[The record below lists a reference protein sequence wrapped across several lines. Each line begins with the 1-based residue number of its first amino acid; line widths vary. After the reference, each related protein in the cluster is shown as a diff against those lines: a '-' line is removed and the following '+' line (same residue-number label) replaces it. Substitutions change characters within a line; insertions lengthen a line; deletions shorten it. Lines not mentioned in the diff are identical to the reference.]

1 MESPLQALLREVE
14 AQLAHAA
21 EAGELA
27 QAAGSAL
34 LAAPSAAAV
43 LEILLQPGV
52 QVRAA
57 TAAVAAAAGRRFCPA
72 FLSTPI
78 MSQHPC
84 HFCRDVC
91 RMRITWHPAKK
102 GARQP
107 SGAASSAKRWVGLT
121 FERSHSCIQL
131 LSHLACHVGHIA
143 MHAEAMSS
151 ADCLATY
158 FQYLLV
164 LKPQVRLFSEALR
177 YCDESSA
184 EGGPLAARLYCNRA
198 LALTKLHAE
207 GGRGAAGGS
216 DSGGGSRTLLEGAL
230 QDSSAA
236 IECDPLFAKAHY
248 RRAWVLRALGRG
260 AAALPD
266 AQRAVLLL
274 QEQQAGGSGEA
285 AEAAA
290 LAAELQA
297 AVAAETG
304 GEAALAGSQANG
316 IAAAPAAAAAAQD
329 VDSLVRLAGPQLAVQ
344 QTEDAGRCLL
354 AAAALPAAA
363 DVLQEVPFAHALTK
377 AGRRSVGEDAG
388 RPWCGL

>member
-14 AQLAHAA
+14 AQLAHAP

-27 QAAGSAL
+27 QAAGRAL

-72 FLSTPI
+72 FLAIPKLC
-78 MSQHPC
+78 QHPC

-91 RMRITWHPAKK
+91 QMRSTWHPAKK

-107 SGAASSAKRWVGLT
+107 SDAASSAKRWVALT

-131 LSHLACHVGHIA
+131 PSHLACRIV
-143 MHAEAMSS
+143 MQAEAVSA
-151 ADCLATY
+151 ADCLTAHTH
-158 FQYLLV
+158 FRLV
-164 LKPQVRLFSEALR
+164 MKPQVRLFSEALR

-198 LALTKLHAE
+198 LALTKLHAQ
-207 GGRGAAGGS
+207 GGRGAAGGN
-216 DSGGGSRTLLEGAL
+216 DSGGGSRTLLDGAL

-236 IECDPLFAKAHY
+236 IECDPSFAKAHY
-248 RRAWVLRALGRG
+248 RRAWVLRALGCG

-266 AQRAVLLL
+266 AQRAVQLL

-297 AVAAETG
+297 AAAAETG

-316 IAAAPAAAAAAQD
+316 IAAAATAAAAQD
-329 VDSLVRLAGPQLAVQ
+329 VGSLVRLAGPQLAVQ
-344 QTEDAGRCLL
+344 QTEDAGRCLV
-354 AAAALPAAA
+354 AAAELPAAA

-388 RPWCGL
+388 RRWCGV